1 MKDLALY
8 IKDPR
13 TIGRSLLYN
22 FGAKLPDS
30 LYLRLMFYFQ
40 TGKKLHLEHPKT
52 FSEKMQWL
60 KLNNRK
66 PEYSMLVD
74 KYAVKEYVAQKIGNQ
89 YIIPT
94 LGIWNSPEEIA
105 WDKLPDQFV
114 LKTTNGGGS
123 KGVIICKDKN
133 SFNRELAI
141 KSLKSATHRDIYR
154 LWREWPYKNV
164 KTRIIAEKYLEE
176 ENGATGGL
184 ADYKF
189 FCFGGDPKYCQ
200 VISDRGRSMAID
212 FFDENWNHQPF
223 HEPRRYPFA
232 DELPKK
238 PVCHDEMRALAAVL
252 SEGFPFIRVDF
263 YELNGTVYFGELT
276 FFPTS
281 GYGGFD
287 PAEWDGTFGKLI
299 DLNI

>member
-232 DELPKK
+232 AELPKK
-238 PVCHDEMRALAAVL
+238 PACHDEMRALAAVL